1 MSQDNSLDFLTIS
14 GVSNLEQVTSNR
26 AASDPKLWKP
36 RVSAKQPNYDAT
48 VRLLPQGIEGLKNRT
63 YPSVK
68 VIYHHLRVGD
78 FHQEIKCCR
87 TLPGQQFCPV
97 CKAIWDRY
105 DEYVKMYGKDHA
117 KTKAVAS
124 MGQRPEWFTNVLIRQ
139 DDRDPNNNG
148 LVKVWRHTD
157 AIERQ
162 LRAPFDESAEV
173 KGTDAEQGGSSI
185 RARKQKAKRHF
196 YPHSP
201 TDGVDFTVM
210 VSWDPV
216 KKMTTYDGSDYEEE
230 SSPLADTT
238 DQMLEIL
245 GQCHDLTEYLK
256 DVPTP
261 DEAMK
266 KYQDFLDE
274 VNKRSVSKMNGNG
287 GMGVQFVGAGAAPAQ
302 QAATVAT
309 NTVDANAYFGAA
321 AQAAPAAA
329 PAAAPVD
336 SAVAAAQAIASAPSG
351 DDLLLQAA
359 ATRKAA
365 AAQAPAAQPQMDA
378 NELPPADD
386 DDELPF

>member
-1 MSQDNSLDFLTIS
+1 MSQANSLDFLTIT
-14 GVSNLEQVTSNR
+14 GVSDLEQATSNR

-48 VRLLPQGIEGLKNRT
+48 VRLLPQGIEGLKNKT

-78 FHQEIKCCR
+78 YHQEIKCCR

-105 DEYVKMYGKDHA
+105 DEYVKQYGKDHA
-117 KTKAVAS
+117 KTKAIAS

-139 DDRDPNNNG
+139 DDRDSNNNG
-148 LVKVWRHTD
+148 QVKVWRHTD
-157 AIERQ
+157 ALERQ
-162 LRAPFDESAEV
+162 LRAPFDENAEV
-173 KGTDAEQGGSSI
+173 KGTDAEQGGNSI

-196 YPHSP
+196 FPHSP

-210 VSWDPV
+210 VSWDPA

-230 SSPLADTT
+230 SSPLAETT

-266 KYQDFLDE
+266 KYQEFLDE

-287 GMGVQFVGAGAAPAQ
+287 GAGVQFVGAGAAPA
-302 QAATVAT
+302 AASVTT
-309 NTVDANAYFGAA
+309 NTVDANTYFGAA
-321 AQAAPAAA
+321 TQQAAPAAPA
-329 PAAAPVD
+329 AAAPVD
-336 SAVAAAQAIASAPSG
+336 SAVAAAQAMASAPSG
-351 DDLLLQAA
+351 DDMILQAA
-359 ATRKAA
+359 AKRKA
-365 AAQAPAAQPQMDA
+365 AAQAPAAQQVDA
-378 NELPPADD
+378 SELPPADD

>member
-1 MSQDNSLDFLTIS
+1 MSQDNSLDFLTIT
-14 GVSNLEQVTSNR
+14 GVSDLEQATSNR
-26 AASDPKLWKP
+26 TASDPKLWKP

-48 VRLLPQGIEGLKNRT
+48 VRLLPQGVEGLKNRT

-68 VIYHHLRVGD
+68 VVYHHLRVGD
-78 FHQEIKCCR
+78 FHKEIKCCR
-87 TLPGQQFCPV
+87 SLPGQTFCPV

-105 DEYVKMYGKDHA
+105 DEYVKTYGKDHA

-148 LVKVWRHTD
+148 MVKVWRHTD

-162 LRAPFDESAEV
+162 LRAPFDENAEV
-173 KGTDAEQGGSSI
+173 KGTDAEQGGNSI

-196 YPHSP
+196 FPHSP

-210 VSWDPV
+210 VSWDPA

-230 SSPLADTT
+230 SSPLADST

-256 DVPTP
+256 DVPNP

-266 KYQDFLDE
+266 QYQEFLDE
-274 VNKRSVSKMNGNG
+274 VNKRSASKMNGNG
-287 GMGVQFVGAGAAPAQ
+287 GAGVQFVGAGAAS
-302 QAATVAT
+302 QAASVTT

-321 AQAAPAAA
+321 AQQSAPAATAAAA
-329 PAAAPVD
+329 PAD

-351 DDLLLQAA
+351 DDLILQAA
-359 ATRKAA
+359 ANRKA
-365 AAQAPAAQPQMDA
+365 AAQAPAAQQVDA
-378 NELPPADD
+378 SDLPPADD